1 MEPPT
6 GKENVLQ
13 DVALEIDALLSGVP
27 ELSPSGSAA
36 TKPAQDAAGAD
47 LLGLSLDDEFSDF
60 MSAPAPFLPSA
71 LLTNCIL
78 TDDGAFDFSASL
90 PPDHGDPLQALQ
102 ASDAEQPTANS
113 ASSKSSEKATD
124 IFSSLLQSFSK
135 QGSTT
140 TAGNSSDASAGAA
153 KQGKPTSGSSS
164 SSKTTGKDLS
174 GWYQLFAELDP
185 LSNPDAI
192 PSKTDAPNNSMAA

>member
-1 MEPPT
+1 MITLLYPHHNPITGFNSFKDDYKDDVGSLKGIMEPPT

-113 ASSKSSEKATD
+113 ASSKSSV
-124 IFSSLLQSFSK
+124 
-135 QGSTT
+135 
-140 TAGNSSDASAGAA
+140 
-153 KQGKPTSGSSS
+153 
-164 SSKTTGKDLS
+164 
-174 GWYQLFAELDP
+174 
-185 LSNPDAI
+185 
-192 PSKTDAPNNSMAA
+192 